1 MHLSGR
7 VNKEDIKLIKLLQE
21 KISLY
26 LVMSSGVYA
35 AANTLK
41 RGSLNLPATNTVER
55 FRFFT

>member
-26 LVMSSGVYA
+26 LVMSIGVYA

-41 RGSLNLPATNTVER
+41 RGSSEPPRNQYRRTV
-55 FRFFT
+55 